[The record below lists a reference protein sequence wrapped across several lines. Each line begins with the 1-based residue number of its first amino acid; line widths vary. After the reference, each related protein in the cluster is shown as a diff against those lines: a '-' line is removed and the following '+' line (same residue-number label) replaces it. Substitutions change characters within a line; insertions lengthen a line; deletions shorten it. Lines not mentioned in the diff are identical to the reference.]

1 MSVILLPSV
10 VLDSHSVYFSG
21 SLPPLHDPP
30 PPVSL
35 SVCLSPSISSLLT
48 YHRIP
53 SSQPSMLHLLSPHFT
68 HHAPG
73 SAFGVYRRW
82 QMGNLGN
89 LQLLEKAL
97 PSMISCDLVVVAVS
111 RQRKRAKCEG
121 VGGCLAENRPDR
133 NQNTTGI
140 YGAAQKRF
148 RLVLYR

>member
-1 MSVILLPSV
+1 
-10 VLDSHSVYFSG
+10 
-21 SLPPLHDPP
+21 
-30 PPVSL
+30 
-35 SVCLSPSISSLLT
+35 
-48 YHRIP
+48 
-53 SSQPSMLHLLSPHFT
+53 
-68 HHAPG
+68 
-73 SAFGVYRRW
+73 
-82 QMGNLGN
+82 MGNLGN

-111 RQRKRAKCEG
+111 WQRKRAKCEG